1 MTQEATKYRI
11 GIDVGDRSVGLAAFE
26 FDDAGFPLR
35 KLAMV
40 TYRHD
45 GGLDPTQN
53 KSPKSRKETAGVARR
68 VRRLRKRRKERL
80 KKLDLKL
87 LELGYPLPEGEEAQT
102 YQAWKSRALLTSQ
115 KIEDKAEQAE
125 HLVRALRHMARHRGW
140 RNPWWQ
146 FGQLDSAPVPSE
158 TMVENL
164 NHARLL
170 WPGYITDQT
179 TVGELGALAASPD
192 ILLRPRTRD
201 IKKKPNG
208 LHHQE
213 GVRAVLGSK
222 VRQEDLLAEVKK
234 IWQVQGL
241 PVSHYEEL
249 ARALFEQVRPY
260 VPAQNVGRDP
270 LPGRH
275 HLPRAPRASLEFTE
289 FRIRQA
295 VANLKVREG
304 REKIPLTS
312 GQHIAAVNYL
322 MNYAD
327 KQPPTWGEVAEQI
340 GVEPTRLVAPVIDD
354 VRLNKA
360 PYNHSTSV
368 FTRAL
373 PKKSEAMQWWN
384 SADVS
389 LRSLLIIFLSDPTKE
404 VTDAADESGLSA
416 IFESWPEKERE
427 KLEGLDFESGRAA
440 YSIQSLNDLNQY
452 MEEHQSD
459 LHTARKE
466 VFGVDDSWQPPRE
479 NLHEPTGQPAVDRV
493 LTIVRR
499 FVMACERKWG
509 KPDRIVIEHARTAL
523 MGPTQRHE
531 VLRENQRNRDANERM
546 REELR
551 ADGLTSPT
559 RADVRRHR
567 VVQNQDCKCLYCGTM
582 ITTAT
587 AELDHI
593 VPRAGGGSSKIDNLV
608 AVCRGCNADKGR
620 IPFAV
625 WAEQTSREGVSLD
638 DALNRL
644 WSFDKVVY
652 KGVAGRKLKAQIAR
666 RLRQTEEDEPIDERS
681 LESTAYSAVAIRH
694 RLETYFNTSR
704 GLVRGD
710 DEFTF
715 IDVYAGALTREARR
729 AGGIDEQILLRG
741 QRDKNRFDV
750 RHHAVDAAV
759 MTVLDHSVARTL
771 AQRNLIYREDRLKRR
786 ENQDDTRWREFTG
799 LGGEAQE
806 KFLVWKQKS
815 YVLADLLAEAIAEDA
830 IPVINPLRLTPRN
843 GSAHKDTLSSLDMMY
858 LGGSWSSKD
867 IARVVDPDIYLAL
880 MELLGRATTLDED
893 PQRSLT
899 VKGKVLQA
907 DQEIKLFLEKQGA
920 SILAGTGAAKMDS
933 IHHARIYAWK
943 AGKSINIGVVR
954 IFGAEFPW
962 LFRTYGTNNVL
973 SVPVHPGSQSY
984 RDMLPT
990 VRKKIE
996 DGNAVEI
1003 GWMAPGDE
1011 IEIDVSKFV
1020 EEDNKLGR
1028 FLKIIPENRWK
1039 FSGFYDKRAIIIRP
1053 LLLSSEE
1060 IPSSYGEE
1068 TLGVENARLVREVLN
1083 NGANVPPGN
1092 LLVAEGTK
1100 ILRRNHLGVPV
1111 WRGQQEARSLD
1122 ISRAIA
1128 EKLEG

>member
-295 VANLKVREG
+295 VANLRVREG
-304 REKIPLTS
+304 REKVPLTS

-327 KQPPTWGEVAEQI
+327 KQPPTWGDVAEQI

-389 LRSLLIIFLSDPTKE
+389 LRSLLIIFLSDPTE
-404 VTDAADESGLSA
+404 EATAAADESGLSA

-440 YSIQSLNDLNQY
+440 YSIQSLIDLNQY

-466 VFGVDDSWQPPRE
+466 IFGVDDSWQPPRE

-531 VLRENQRNRDANERM
+531 VLREIQRNRDANERI

-551 ADGLTSPT
+551 ADGITSPT

-620 IPFAV
+620 KTFAV

-666 RLRQTEEDEPIDERS
+666 RLRQTEEDEPIDEQS

-710 DEFTF
+710 DDFTF

-771 AQRNLIYREDRLKRR
+771 AQRNLIYRADRLKRR

-815 YVLADLLAEAIAEDA
+815 YVLADLLAEAIAEDS

-843 GSAHKDTLSSLDMMY
+843 GSVHKDTLSSLEMRY
-858 LGGSWSSKD
+858 LGGSWDRKE
-867 IARVVDPDIYLAL
+867 IACVVDPDIYLAL
-880 MELLGRATTLDED
+880 VDLLGRSKALEED

-907 DQEIKLFLEKQGA
+907 DQEIKLFPEAAA
-920 SILAGTGAAKMDS
+920 SILAGTGAVKIGDS
-933 IHHARIYAWK
+933 LHHARLYAWPTK
-943 AGKSINIGVVR
+943 KGTEIGMLRV
-954 IFGAEFPW
+954 FGAEFPW
-962 LFRTYGTNNVL
+962 LFRTYGIKNALT
-973 SVPVHPGSQSY
+973 VPIHPGSQSY
-984 RDMLPT
+984 RDMKDTL
-990 VRKKIE
+990 RKKIE
-996 DGNAVEI
+996 SGEAREI
-1003 GWMAPGDE
+1003 GWITQGDE
-1011 IEIDVSKFV
+1011 IEIEIESYLQ
-1020 EEDNKLGR
+1020 EDDELGR
-1028 FLKIIPENRWK
+1028 FINLIPENRWRVD
-1039 FSGFYDKRAIIIRP
+1039 GFYDNRRLRLRP
-1053 LLLSSEE
+1053 ILLSYEE
-1060 IPSSYGEE
+1060 IPESYSEE
-1068 TLGVENARLVREVLN
+1068 ALGLENYQLIRKVLEK
-1083 NGANVPPGN
+1083 GAFVTVGKI
-1092 LLVAEGTK
+1092 LGAEGTK
-1100 ILRRNHLGVPV
+1100 VLRRNYLGAPV

-1122 ISRAIA
+1122 IDRAIV